1 MSSIAIPGA
10 VFSSL
15 VFHLKNAPSDSEG
28 FLYGGMRTH
37 HVENITDTQSSG
49 TREEKKLYVESFVC
63 FPERFK
69 FYDHYGRPHT
79 ERIKALLGDDMKR
92 VIGWFS
98 CRRNSTNRPSMRE
111 KVVHRRL
118 TSCLTGV
125 PCEDFLFGLVTEM
138 VVEGSMVHSTDYSFH
153 NWIGTSLQPVK
164 VGIVNLQVTA
174 TVPYQLFPLTP
185 TPSSLPHYSST
196 LQQHR
201 TNFVNSEGHM
211 QQPMLSEQLYKA
223 ILGRLKPLC
232 ESLSEA
238 SLAVEREAREVEQ
251 LERQLQELTT
261 LAEPPPA
268 EEPGKD
274 PGQPLFVSW
283 GAHIGW
289 LF

>member
-153 NWIGTSLQPVK
+153 NWIGT
-164 VGIVNLQVTA
+164 
-174 TVPYQLFPLTP
+174 
-185 TPSSLPHYSST
+185 
-196 LQQHR
+196 
-201 TNFVNSEGHM
+201 
-211 QQPMLSEQLYKA
+211 
-223 ILGRLKPLC
+223 
-232 ESLSEA
+232 
-238 SLAVEREAREVEQ
+238 
-251 LERQLQELTT
+251 
-261 LAEPPPA
+261 
-268 EEPGKD
+268 
-274 PGQPLFVSW
+274 
-283 GAHIGW
+283 
-289 LF
+289 